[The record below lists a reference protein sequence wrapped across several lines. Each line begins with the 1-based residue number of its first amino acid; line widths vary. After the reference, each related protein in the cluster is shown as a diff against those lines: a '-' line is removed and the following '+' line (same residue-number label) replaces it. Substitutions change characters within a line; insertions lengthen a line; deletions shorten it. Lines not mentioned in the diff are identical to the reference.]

1 MPPVTAEVLFYAVR
15 EAVRNAARHGRD
27 GDQEGDEEK
36 KRPFC
41 LQIAIAWHEGLE
53 ITVED
58 DGIGL
63 DDNGANSAAAASS
76 GQGLALYSTMMAVVG
91 GTLTVDSSPGRYTR
105 VRFNLPQGSG
115 DPPTSLS

>member
-1 MPPVTAEVLFYAVR
+1 VR

-27 GDQEGDEEK
+27 GDHEGDEEQ

-63 DDNGANSAAAASS
+63 DDNGANSAAAAGTGR

-91 GTLTVDSSPGRYTR
+91 GTLTVDSTPGRYTR
-105 VRFNLPQGSG
+105 VRFNLPQRSG
-115 DPPTSLS
+115 DPTTGLS